1 MTGLRIAALATGPC
15 LGLCLCLGLTACTG
29 TGSGGS
35 GKTCGP
41 GRTGTSSNCPAPA
54 SPTESG
60 VSVSGYARAGITFS
74 RSLGRI
80 SRPVPDDLF

>member
-1 MTGLRIAALATGPC
+1 MTGLRIAALATG
-15 LGLCLCLGLTACTG
+15 LGIAACTG
-29 TGSGGS
+29 PGSGGS

-60 VSVSGYARAGITFS
+60 ISVSGYARAGVTFS
-74 RSLGRI
+74 RSLGHI
-80 SRPVPDDLF
+80 PRPAPADLF